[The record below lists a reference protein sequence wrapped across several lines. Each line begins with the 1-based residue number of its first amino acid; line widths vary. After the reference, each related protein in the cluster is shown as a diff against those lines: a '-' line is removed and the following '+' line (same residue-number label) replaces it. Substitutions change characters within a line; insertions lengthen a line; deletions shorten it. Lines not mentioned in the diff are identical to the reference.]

1 MKIENK
7 KSLWEGKYMRKPY
20 NIVIV
25 ASKKAAKDNI
35 FMWEYFLIRN
45 GTKELNRVLAK
56 E

>member
-7 KSLWEGKYMRKPY
+7 KILLEGKNMRNAY

-25 ASKKAAKDNI
+25 ASKKAANDNI
-35 FMWEYFLIRN
+35 FMWEYFFMRN
-45 GTKELNRVLAK
+45 GTKELNSVLAK